1 MIAIYVLNDYMER
14 IAMIDT
20 YTSLI
25 WANRYNE
32 TGDCELYV
40 EANST
45 TLSLLRKGYFLFRED
60 DEMVCR
66 IEKIEL
72 NTDIESGNYLTVTGY
87 DAKKILS
94 QRVIWNQT
102 NVDGNVEDYVRKIV
116 YDNLVSPSEP
126 FRQIRDANER
136 ANFFLGEKQGFTEV
150 ITEQVTYKSVEEKV
164 QEICKKYQWGY
175 KVTFDAGNFYFFLY
189 KGTDRSETV
198 VFSPDFEN
206 IVSTKYVED
215 SSNVANVALVAGEGE
230 GAARFK
236 RTSGIA
242 EGLNRSEIFVDA
254 KDISKTITW
263 SDLTEMYPLRADGGG
278 GYTFESSLTGGV
290 VYRVEVIYIPIVDD
304 VHLALLRREYP
315 GGFLTV
321 KDGNNYYQVEDA
333 TVADL
338 PGKNQDDPMEDDDN
352 VTLRDSIYT
361 VFLMNRGYEKLSEHK
376 ASIAFEGQVNP
387 STTFTYKKDYF
398 LGDVVNVENEFGI
411 HAAARITEVV
421 ETFDENG
428 YMVEP
433 KFEFTE
439 VG

>member
-1 MIAIYVLNDYMER
+1 MIAIYVLNDRMER
-14 IAMIDT
+14 IAVIDT

-32 TGDCELYV
+32 TGDCELYI

-45 TLSLLRKGYFLFRED
+45 TLSLLRKGYFLSRED

-72 NTDIESGNYLTVTGY
+72 NTDTENGNYLTITGY
-87 DAKKILS
+87 DVKKILS

-102 NVDGNVEDYVRKIV
+102 NVNGNVEDYVRKIV

-150 ITEQVTYKSVEEKV
+150 IAEQVTYKSVEEKV

-175 KVTFDAGNFYFFLY
+175 KVTSDAGNFYFSLY
-189 KGTDRSETV
+189 KGTDKSETV
-198 VFSPDFEN
+198 IFSPDFEN
-206 IVSTKYVED
+206 IVSTKYIED
-215 SSNVANVALVAGEGE
+215 SSNTANVALVAGEGE

-242 EGLNRSEIFVDA
+242 KGLNRSEIFVDA

-278 GYTFESSLTGGV
+278 GYIFKSLTGNM
-290 VYRVEVIYIPIVDD
+290 VYQVDVIYISIVDD
-304 VHLALLRREYP
+304 AHLALLRREYP
-315 GGFLTV
+315 GGFPTV
-321 KDGNNYYQVEDA
+321 KDGNKYYQVEAA

-338 PGKNQDDPMEDDDN
+338 PGKNQGDPMEDSDS
-352 VTLRDSIYT
+352 VILRDSIYT

-376 ASIAFEGQVNP
+376 ASTVFEGQIDP
-387 STTFTYKKDYF
+387 LTTFVYKKDYF
-398 LGDVVNVENEFGI
+398 LGDVVSVENEFSI

-428 YMVEP
+428 YLVEP
-433 KFEFTE
+433 RFEFME
-439 VG
+439 VN